1 MALQQ
6 QKKAQDSRNRIQR
19 VLKRRPTVV
28 VALVVLALTLL
39 FASVARVLCESSYPD
54 CENQR
59 PTRQTNQFGARV
71 PELALSPILLPGA
84 QPPQQQEQ
92 KSGAATHAKPQCP
105 LACKA
110 VVRTF
115 ADPVPLFNA
124 LLIFAVAL
132 QLTATP
138 RMLPGKARTRS

>member
-6 QKKAQDSRNRIQR
+6 QEKPGHSRSRIQR

-39 FASVARVLCESSYPD
+39 LASVARVLCESNYPD

-59 PTRQTNQFGARV
+59 QTRHSTQFGSRT
-71 PELALSPILLPGA
+71 PEVALSPILLPGA
-84 QPPQQQEQ
+84 QPAQQQEQ
-92 KSGAATHAKPQCP
+92 KSGAAANAKPQCP

-115 ADPVPLFNA
+115 ADPIALFSA
-124 LLIFAVAL
+124 LLIFVVA
-132 QLTATP
+132 
-138 RMLPGKARTRS
+138 